1 MAEPGNFD
9 PADRNLNTTPET
21 PGAERPLEPT
31 EARQGFRGKPVLIVL
46 LAGLVLALVAW
57 IPAEWW
63 GQKIAPSTD
72 PATETTRP
80 TTAPQQPSQPSTTP

>member
-1 MAEPGNFD
+1 MAGPDKF
-9 PADRNLNTTPET
+9 DRNNERNAA
-21 PGAERPLEPT
+21 AERPLEPT

-63 GQKIAPSTD
+63 GQKIAPAND

-80 TTAPQQPSQPSTTP
+80 TTTPQQPQSNQPTTTP

>member
-1 MAEPGNFD
+1 MAAPIKDQNSNERRAANDGV
-9 PADRNLNTTPET
+9 TT
-21 PGAERPLEPT
+21 T

-46 LAGLVLALVAW
+46 LAGLILALVLW

-63 GQKIAPSTD
+63 GHSIEPARD

-80 TTAPQQPSQPSTTP
+80 TTTPAQPEQPRPNP

>member
-1 MAEPGNFD
+1 MAGPGNFNGND
-9 PADRNLNTTPET
+9 ERNTA
-21 PGAERPLEPT
+21 AERPLEPT

-63 GQKIAPSTD
+63 GQKIAPPKD

-80 TTAPQQPSQPSTTP
+80 TTAPQQPQNSQPTTTP